1 MMHGIRIRRPAP
13 RAFILL
19 LSLVLSSLAFD
30 SGCGSLEKNA
40 AKDPL
45 KCERDPKCPN
55 RRRANDCYTQCADD
69 PACVDRC
76 REVEVSA
83 GLSGN

>member
-1 MMHGIRIRRPAP
+1 M
-13 RAFILL
+13 RASTLFFSIV
-19 LSLVLSSLAFD
+19 LSLVAFD
-30 SGCGSLEKNA
+30 VGCGSLEKNA
-40 AKDPL
+40 AKDPM

-55 RRRANDCYTQCADD
+55 RRRGNDCYTQCADD

-83 GLSGN
+83 GISGK